1 MFKSFW
7 KGCQSL
13 LEKSLGA
20 NTHFRSPKC
29 DKNNFKN
36 QKVPILIQPLFKK
49 ALHFF
54 SQCTS
59 AIINHSL
66 SSTKKKRAPSLG
78 QTAQACLHYFFI
90 PLIFCLFGCL
100 GFFSFMWS
108 RCWFIACL
116 FSSKTETKW
125 TFPYG
130 EHQPQS
136 SCVCA
141 VQMLEYKLLLLIQ
154 HAERVS
160 QAVRVEA

>member
-54 SQCTS
+54 PSVRQQ
-59 AIINHSL
+59 
-66 SSTKKKRAPSLG
+66 SSTTHCLLQKKRGHPAWVRPHRH
-78 QTAQACLHYFFI
+78 ACIIFSY
-90 PLIFCLFGCL
+90 PLFSVCLVVW
-100 GFFSFMWS
+100 GFFLLCGHVADLLLVCFQARQKQNELSHMENTNHRAVVS
-108 RCWFIACL
+108 VQYKCSSTNC
-116 FSSKTETKW
+116 FSSSSM
-125 TFPYG
+125 
-130 EHQPQS
+130 QS
-136 SCVCA
+136 AYLRLCG
-141 VQMLEYKLLLLIQ
+141 
-154 HAERVS
+154 
-160 QAVRVEA
+160 